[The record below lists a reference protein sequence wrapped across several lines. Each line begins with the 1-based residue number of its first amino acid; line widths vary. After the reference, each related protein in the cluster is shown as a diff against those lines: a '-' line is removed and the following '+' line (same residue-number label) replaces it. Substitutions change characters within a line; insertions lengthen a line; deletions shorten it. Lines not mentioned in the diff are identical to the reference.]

1 MGLKYIS
8 KKIKV
13 YLIHLLIM
21 RTQEKI
27 KLFTFKKKEKM
38 KKLQ

>member
-27 KLFTFKKKEKM
+27 KLDSSPLKRKKR
-38 KKLQ
+38 